1 MKATLRSPSIG
12 EGRLVPRDGLFFLL
26 LFSSLLPCPAET
38 SARTS
43 GPFSVLLQLHCM
55 SLHPVSL
62 WWPLCSIL
70 MSRENI
76 ASALNIVHI
85 IWCNPLQA
93 CHPMGSQGHYLFWI
107 CYSSYLFVREMKVF
121 SNAYPKSL
129 CQLSTIIT
137 DTWENS
143 LFWLI
148 VMGV

>member
-12 EGRLVPRDGLFFLL
+12 EGRLVLLAGLFFLP
-26 LFSSLLPCPAET
+26 LFSSLLPCPAEI
-38 SARTS
+38 SARTP
-43 GPFSVLLQLHCM
+43 GPFSVLQLHCM

-85 IWCNPLQA
+85 IWCYSLQA

-107 CYSSYLFVREMKVF
+107 CYSSYPFVREMKVF

-129 CQLSTIIT
+129 CQLSTIMT
-137 DTWENS
+137 DTRENS
-143 LFWLI
+143 LFLLI